1 MSISKTSL
9 SLPTTKR
16 PFQGKILSWMQTCVL
31 SAAMC
36 LMSSAFA
43 TDSGVPIDTDVLI
56 NTTSTWAGD
65 PIQYLET
72 ETPVVRAQTVVFA
85 PGAQTTWHYHP
96 LPSYIYV
103 LAGTF
108 LVETSDGRMQQFNAG
123 QAFVEVV
130 NVLHRGTN
138 VGTEPAKLLIFYTG
152 DGRPV
157 MTTAPMPLND
167 DDKDNKGKKKGHD
180 K

>member
-1 MSISKTSL
+1 MSISIPRSPALPSNRAYQGTLKALFHTCALTVSL
-9 SLPTTKR
+9 ALAS
-16 PFQGKILSWMQTCVL
+16 G
-31 SAAMC
+31 AY
-36 LMSSAFA
+36 A

-65 PIQYLET
+65 PIRYLET

-138 VGTEPAKLLIFYTG
+138 VGTDPAKLLIFYTG

-157 MTTAPMPLND
+157 VTTAPMPLND
-167 DDKDNKGKKKGHD
+167 GDKDDKGKKKGHD